1 MGRSAARIAETVRRE
16 SAPVLRS
23 GFAFGMNALGIVSES
38 STRTSAHKPPFIPSF
53 GFHEVHESK
62 PIDAAPARIIDTVAT
77 LDMRTDPIVDALLN
91 VREFPAAVAASLRSG
106 ATRVERER
114 FGLHAFTPLH
124 RDETSLSL
132 GLIGRFWRPDLG
144 VLKIAD
150 AAAFVRHDD
159 PRDAKLVLRFEVV
172 ARRCAP
178 AAHRNLRA
186 LPDRTHAAAVH
197 AVLAR
202 DPDGE
207 RLDPAPDADGCRNG
221 AGVGPRRTCHCGT
234 RGLPASKRLDHDQPD
249 DDCRRG
255 HDRARLPEPG
265 RRRPMRT
272 QPSGLQSFRHT
283 RRPPQHRANRTRSM
297 TRIRNP

>member
-1 MGRSAARIAETVRRE
+1 M
-16 SAPVLRS
+16 
-23 GFAFGMNALGIVSES
+23 
-38 STRTSAHKPPFIPSF
+38 
-53 GFHEVHESK
+53 HESK

-172 ARRCAP
+172 GRVGCAP
-178 AAHRNLRA
+178 AAHRNVHC
-186 LPDRTHAAAVH
+186 PTVRTRLLFMPYW
-197 AVLAR
+197 LAIR
-202 DPDGE
+202 MASGWI
-207 RLDPAPDADGCRNG
+207 R
-221 AGVGPRRTCHCGT
+221 RRTLT
-234 RGLPASKRLDHDQPD
+234 AVEMALA
-249 DDCRRG
+249 
-255 HDRARLPEPG
+255 
-265 RRRPMRT
+265 
-272 QPSGLQSFRHT
+272 
-283 RRPPQHRANRTRSM
+283 
-297 TRIRNP
+297 